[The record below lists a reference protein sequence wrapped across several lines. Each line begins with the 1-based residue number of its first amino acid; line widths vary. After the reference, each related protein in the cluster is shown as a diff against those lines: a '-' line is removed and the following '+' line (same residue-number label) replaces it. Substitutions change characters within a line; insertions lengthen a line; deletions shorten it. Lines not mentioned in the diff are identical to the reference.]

1 MRITVLARGGLSVYG
16 GSYDPKRRIAKAD
29 TDQQQTVE
37 IIYPSTITAVAITK
51 NGIDAGTVSVASNK
65 ATFTISGT
73 GSLEAIAT
81 MGDERPK
88 VVIEAETQGSTD
100 GYGAS

>member
-1 MRITVLARGGLSVYG
+1 MRITVLNRGGLAVYG
-16 GSYDPKRRIAKAD
+16 GSYDPKRRAAIAD

-37 IIYPSTITAVAITK
+37 IIYPATITALAITQD
-51 NGIDAGTVSVASNK
+51 GEMTIGTVTISGTK

-88 VVIEAETQGSTD
+88 VVIEAETHRID
-100 GYGAS
+100 GYGTA